1 MATKNK
7 TTTPILAAIR
17 AVVTSEGAV
26 QSAHADFHNRVAAL
40 SALGVVSADLAGKPA
55 GKWFATVQEV
65 IADARLSADEK
76 AAYASADAMK
86 PGTEKHRVANKV
98 NAILRN
104 IRGALDRV
112 SVAKEADAKGAPK
125 EGATKAGQGTA
136 RELSVRIT
144 KEIGKLYKAVTKD
157 HRAEAPTLKCD
168 HKELLA
174 GFQRDLDLVK

>member
-1 MATKNK
+1 MTTKNK
-7 TTTPILAAIR
+7 TNAPILAAIR

-76 AAYASADAMK
+76 AAYASAEAMK

-112 SVAKEADAKGAPK
+112 AVAKEAEAKGEAK
-125 EGATKAGQGTA
+125 EGTTKAGQGTA
-136 RELSVRIT
+136 RDLAIRVTEDL
-144 KEIGKLYKAVTKD
+144 GKLYKAVTKD
-157 HRAEAPTLKCD
+157 RDAEAPTLKAD

-174 GFQRDLDLVK
+174 AFQRCLDLVK